1 MSERMEYQTGLW
13 ATIVRELKQLV
24 SRPIYVL
31 CMVGAPLFSCI
42 FLLSL
47 MHEGLPHKIP
57 VAIVDHD
64 HTSTSR
70 NFIQQLG
77 SQESVDV
84 AYKLNSFTEA
94 RELMQSGDIFGFLII
109 PEDFEAKAIA
119 GRQPEISFY
128 TNDAYYIPASL
139 LYKKFQNH
147 VGVSFGCSRAPSITF
162 CGSRGV
168 TDYG

>member
-57 VAIVDHD
+57 VEFY
-64 HTSTSR
+64 STAW
-70 NFIQQLG
+70 I
-77 SQESVDV
+77 
-84 AYKLNSFTEA
+84 
-94 RELMQSGDIFGFLII
+94 SGV
-109 PEDFEAKAIA
+109 
-119 GRQPEISFY
+119 GRCC
-128 TNDAYYIPASL
+128 L
-139 LYKKFQNH
+139 
-147 VGVSFGCSRAPSITF
+147 
-162 CGSRGV
+162 
-168 TDYG
+168 

>member
-57 VAIVDHD
+57 VAIVITITPLRLGILFNSLDLR
-64 HTSTSR
+64 SR
-70 NFIQQLG
+70 SML
-77 SQESVDV
+77 
-84 AYKLNSFTEA
+84 
-94 RELMQSGDIFGFLII
+94 
-109 PEDFEAKAIA
+109 P
-119 GRQPEISFY
+119 IS
-128 TNDAYYIPASL
+128 
-139 LYKKFQNH
+139 
-147 VGVSFGCSRAPSITF
+147 
-162 CGSRGV
+162 
-168 TDYG
+168 

>member
-77 SQESVDV
+77 AQESVDV

-109 PEDFEAKAIA
+109 PVVN
-119 GRQPEISFY
+119 PSFLF
-128 TNDAYYIPASL
+128 IRMMP
-139 LYKKFQNH
+139 
-147 VGVSFGCSRAPSITF
+147 ITF
-162 CGSRGV
+162 LRRCYIKVSKPCRC
-168 TDYG
+168 

>member
-64 HTSTSR
+64 IPLRLGILFNNLDLRSR
-70 NFIQQLG
+70 SML
-77 SQESVDV
+77 
-84 AYKLNSFTEA
+84 
-94 RELMQSGDIFGFLII
+94 
-109 PEDFEAKAIA
+109 P
-119 GRQPEISFY
+119 IS
-128 TNDAYYIPASL
+128 
-139 LYKKFQNH
+139 
-147 VGVSFGCSRAPSITF
+147 
-162 CGSRGV
+162 
-168 TDYG
+168 

>member
-57 VAIVDHD
+57 VALTITTTPLRLGILFNSLDLR
-64 HTSTSR
+64 SR
-70 NFIQQLG
+70 SML
-77 SQESVDV
+77 
-84 AYKLNSFTEA
+84 
-94 RELMQSGDIFGFLII
+94 
-109 PEDFEAKAIA
+109 P
-119 GRQPEISFY
+119 IS
-128 TNDAYYIPASL
+128 
-139 LYKKFQNH
+139 
-147 VGVSFGCSRAPSITF
+147 
-162 CGSRGV
+162 
-168 TDYG
+168 